1 MRNSARL
8 QISAASALSGRLL
21 SGAVCA
27 AIPVTSLPSDT
38 AATFKPVTA
47 SFD

>member
-8 QISAASALSGRLL
+8 QRSAASALSGLLL
-21 SGAVCA
+21 SGAACA

-38 AATFKPVTA
+38 PATFKPVTA